1 MHNSGTSLL
10 VVILTTFIISVIG
23 WRKVLGMMMAA
34 AIALAIV
41 GLFYLLSI

>member
-10 VVILTTFIISVIG
+10 IVILTTFIISVIG
-23 WRKVLGMMMAA
+23 WRKVLGMLMAS

-41 GLFYLLSI
+41 GVFYVLSI